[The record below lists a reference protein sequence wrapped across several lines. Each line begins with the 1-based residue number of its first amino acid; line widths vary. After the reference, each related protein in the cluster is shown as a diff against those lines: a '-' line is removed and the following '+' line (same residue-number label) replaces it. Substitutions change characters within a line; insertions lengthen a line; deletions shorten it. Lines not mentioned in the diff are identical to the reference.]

1 MTDAQGAPDVVLV
14 GSGPNGLAAAVILAR
29 AGLAVTVFEAE
40 PTIGGG
46 ARTAQL
52 TLPGYLHDVC
62 SAVHPMA
69 LASPFFRAFGIESRV
84 DFAVPEISYAHPLD
98 GGRAALAWRDIAH
111 TADSLGADGRAW
123 RRLLEP
129 LARRA
134 AEIAEITGTS
144 LVRWPRH
151 PVALAS
157 LGLRAMEQ
165 GSAAWGA
172 RFRDELA
179 PALLTGVIA
188 HANRRLPDLPA
199 AAAGLVLAAHG
210 HAAGWPVPLGGSQ
223 SIIAALADDLVA
235 HGGTIVTGT
244 RIVSLDEL
252 PAARAVVLDVT
263 PRALAKLAA
272 GRMSSRY
279 ARSLARFR
287 YGSAV
292 AKVDFALD
300 GPIPWQNEALR
311 GAPTLH
317 LGGTRG
323 EISAAE
329 QTVAEGGHPDR
340 PYVLV
345 SQPSIVDPSRAPAG
359 GQVLWAY
366 THVPAGSTLD
376 RTEAIT
382 AQVERFA
389 PGFRDRILAVS
400 SSSAVEVESHNAN
413 YVGGDIAA
421 GDVSLRQLVA
431 RPRAIDPWSTPLD
444 GVYLCSGSV
453 SPGPGVHGMGGMN
466 AAARVLAARFG
477 IMEFPSLAPGEPTRL
492 AT

>member
-1 MTDAQGAPDVVLV
+1 VTDASAAPDVVVV

-46 ARTAQL
+46 ARTAEL
-52 TLPGYLHDVC
+52 TLPGFLHDVC

-69 LASPFFRAFGIESRV
+69 LASPFFRAFGIERRI

-98 GGRAALAWRDIAH
+98 GGRAAVAWRDVAR

-123 RRLLEP
+123 RRLVDP

-134 AEIAEITGTS
+134 SEIAEITGTS
-144 LVRWPRH
+144 LVRWPKH
-151 PVALAS
+151 PVALAV
-157 LGLRAMEQ
+157 LGLRALEQ
-165 GSAAWGA
+165 GSGAWGA
-172 RFRDELA
+172 RFHEDLA

-188 HANRRLPDLPA
+188 HANRRLPGLSA

-210 HAAGWPVPLGGSQ
+210 HAAGWPVPIGGSQ
-223 SIIAALADDLVA
+223 SIIDALAIDLVG
-235 HGGTIVTGT
+235 HGGTIVSGA
-244 RIVSLDEL
+244 RIESLDQL
-252 PAARAVVLDVT
+252 PAARAVILDVT

-272 GRMSSRY
+272 GRMSPRY
-279 ARSLARFR
+279 ARSLERFR

-300 GPIPWQNEALR
+300 GPVPWQSEALAA
-311 GAPTLH
+311 APTVH
-317 LGGTRG
+317 LGGTRAQ
-323 EISAAE
+323 ITAAE
-329 QTVAEGGHPDR
+329 GVVAAGGHPDR

-345 SQPSIVDPSRAPAG
+345 SQPSILDPSRAPAG
-359 GQVLWAY
+359 KHVLWAY
-366 THVPAGSTLD
+366 THVPSGSRLD

-382 AQVERFA
+382 AQLERFA
-389 PGFRDRILAVS
+389 PGFRDRILAVAS
-400 SSSAVEVESHNAN
+400 STAVDVESHNAN

-421 GDVSLRQLVA
+421 GDVSLRQLMA
-431 RPRAIDPWSTPLD
+431 RPKAIDPWSTPLD
-444 GVYLCSGSV
+444 GVYLCGGSV

-466 AAARVLAARFG
+466 AAARVLARRFG
-477 IMEFPSLAPGEPTRL
+477 ISELPDLAPTARGQAST
-492 AT
+492 